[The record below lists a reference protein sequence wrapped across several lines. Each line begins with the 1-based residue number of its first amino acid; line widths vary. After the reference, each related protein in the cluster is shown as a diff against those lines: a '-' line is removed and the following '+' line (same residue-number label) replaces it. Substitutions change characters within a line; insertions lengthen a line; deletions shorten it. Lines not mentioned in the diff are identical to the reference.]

1 MAEEWNP
8 VPGYEGFY
16 EVSDLGAVRSV
27 TRQVPYGRHGHTLYK
42 GRVLKQFN
50 SKNGY
55 ACVKLSL
62 CGALRTTYVHEL
74 VLRAFVGPRPIIQ
87 SKGEIRH
94 LDGQK
99 TNNTLPNL
107 VYGTV
112 VENAA
117 DRVKHNKIRKTQ
129 CHF

>member
-1 MAEEWNP
+1 MTAEEWRA

-16 EVSDLGAVRSV
+16 EISNLGTVKSI
-27 TRQVPYGRHGHTLYK
+27 TRQVPYGRHGCTIYK
-42 GRVLKQFN
+42 GRVLKQFK

-62 CGALRTTYVHEL
+62 CGASRTTYVHEI
-74 VLRAFVGPRPIIQ
+74 VLRAFIGARPITQ
-87 SKGEIRH
+87 AKGEIRH
-94 LDGQK
+94 LDGKK
-99 TNNTLPNL
+99 TNNKLANL

-117 DRVKHNKIRKTQ
+117 DRVKHNKMKAPQ
-129 CHF
+129 